1 MEDCLKVNL
10 VTIKDMGK
18 ALKDIKTETLTSENF
33 DKEKQKERDCT
44 DGSTMRNMMENGRK
58 V

>member
-10 VTIKDMGK
+10 VTIKDMGR

-33 DKEKQKERDCT
+33 DLEKQKVKDCI
-44 DGSTMRNMMENGRK
+44 DGSTMRNMTENGRK

>member
-18 ALKDIKTETLTSENF
+18 ALKDIKTETHTLENF
-33 DKEKQKERDCT
+33 DLEKLKEKGFT
-44 DGSTMRNMMENGRK
+44 DGSTMRNMTENGK
-58 V
+58 KA